1 MAYTTATAATAAMW
15 TDRVR
20 AWRASGATA
29 AEFAEGKGFAAGTLR
44 FWATRLKRM
53 PSPPTPRIVQ
63 LITRPATR
71 PELVVEVGGA
81 RIHVGRGFDRELL
94 VDVVSALSAEAAG

>member
-1 MAYTTATAATAAMW
+1 
-15 TDRVR
+15 
-20 AWRASGATA
+20 
-29 AEFAEGKGFAAGTLR
+29 
-44 FWATRLKRM
+44 M

>member
-1 MAYTTATAATAAMW
+1 M
-15 TDRVR
+15 R
-20 AWRASGATA
+20 ADSRARPLPTPL
-29 AEFAEGKGFAAGTLR
+29 AEGL
-44 FWATRLKRM
+44 RLKRM

-63 LITRPATR
+63 LITRPAPR
-71 PELVVEVGGA
+71 PDLVVEVGGA